1 MKYLKFTA
9 VMLSVV
15 LLSLS
20 LSGCGSAKKDFKNAA
35 DLFFTEYS
43 EQRALG
49 ESESDISYSKNGSYA
64 LNFLKS
70 GNENTDKIVAEY
82 INTKKDAF
90 VKECETDEN
99 KGNQLF
105 VDYACYKAADNL
117 IGVIVK
123 SEKKTKDG
131 ALLDTE
137 YKTFNFNLNSGA
149 EITDELLTTKL
160 RNKMSRYLNRY
171 SDDKLGGEITFNLDS
186 KELSNAILSENGIIV
201 HINNFKN
208 KVNIPY
214 QDVARQISAELREN
228 LSITTVNGALIRDI
242 DPTKPMVALTFDD
255 GPSAKYTDK
264 ILDIL
269 EDYDSVATFFEVATN
284 LKYAPDALRRA
295 EQMGCEIGSHTTT
308 HANLSKLDAAGIRA
322 EISKTNAEFER
333 VLGHK
338 PTLLRPPYG
347 ACNDT
352 VKQTCDQYLIGWS
365 VDTLDWQ
372 SRNADK
378 IINIVKSEES
388 LNGDVILMHS
398 LYDSTVQATEKLVPW
413 LISEGYQLVTV
424 SELIEYGYDSDLTL
438 GKYYSYNFFT
448 GIE

>member
-1 MKYLKFTA
+1 MRYLK
-9 VMLSVV
+9 V
-15 LLSLS
+15 LSLILTVS
-20 LSGCGSAKKDFKNAA
+20 LICCLFSGCGSAKKEFKNNAKE
-35 DLFFTEYS
+35 FFS
-43 EQRALG
+43 EFAEQKAIGQNEQIL
-49 ESESDISYSKNGSYA
+49 EFSKKSPYA
-64 LNFLKS
+64 INYLKS
-70 GNENTDKIVAEY
+70 GNETVDTTIAQY
-82 INTKKDAF
+82 MDAKKDAF
-90 VKECETDEN
+90 LIDADSQEN
-99 KGNQLF
+99 KGNALF
-105 VDYACYKAADNL
+105 IDYACYKAADNL
-117 IGVIVK
+117 IGVVVK
-123 SEKKTKDG
+123 TEQKTKDG
-131 ALLDTE
+131 ALIGIE
-137 YKTFNFNLNSGA
+137 HKTFNFNLNNGT
-149 EITDELLTTKL
+149 EITNELLSTKL

-171 SDDKLGGEITFNLDS
+171 SEDKLGGEMTFDLDS
-186 KELSNAILSENGIIV
+186 KEISNAILSDNGLLV

-208 KVNIPY
+208 KVSIPY
-214 QDVARQISAELREN
+214 SEVARQISSDLREN
-228 LSITTVNGALIRDI
+228 LSITTVNGQIIRDI

-295 EQMGCEIGSHTTT
+295 EQLGCEIGSHTTT
-308 HANLSKLDAAGIRA
+308 HANLSKLDAAGIKA
-322 EISKTNAEFER
+322 ELSKTNAEFER

-352 VKQTCDQYLIGWS
+352 VKQNCDQYLIGWS

-372 SRNADK
+372 SRDANKVINAVQRED
-378 IINIVKSEES
+378 N

-398 LYDSTVQATEKLVPW
+398 LYESTVQATEKLVPW

>member
-1 MKYLKFTA
+1 MRFLK
-9 VMLSVV
+9 
-15 LLSLS
+15 LLSLI
-20 LSGCGSAKKDFKNAA
+20 LTVALVTCLFSGCGSAKKDFKNAA
-35 DLFFTEYS
+35 EEFFVEFSAQKATAQNTQVLEFNKK
-43 EQRALG
+43 AP
-49 ESESDISYSKNGSYA
+49 YA
-64 LNFLKS
+64 INYLNI
-70 GNENTDKIVAEY
+70 GNESVDKAVADY
-82 INTKKDAF
+82 IDLKKTEFLTKA
-90 VKECETDEN
+90 ELEEN
-99 KGNQLF
+99 KGNSLF
-105 VDYACYKAADNL
+105 VDFACYRAAENL
-117 IGVIVK
+117 IGVVVK
-123 SEKKTKDG
+123 TEQKTKDG
-131 ALLDTE
+131 ALLSTD
-137 YKTFNFNLNSGA
+137 YKTFNFNLNSGK
-149 EITDELLTTKL
+149 EITTELLSTKL
-160 RNKMSRYLNRY
+160 RNKMSRHLNKY
-171 SDDKLGGEITFNLDS
+171 SEDKLGGEMIFDLNS
-186 KELSNAILSENGIIV
+186 KEISTAVLSENGLLV

-214 QDVARQISAELREN
+214 QDVARQISSDLREN
-228 LSITTVNGALIRDI
+228 LSITTINGQVIRDV

-269 EDYDSVATFFEVATN
+269 EDYDSVATFFEVAAN

-295 EQMGCEIGSHTTT
+295 EQIGCEIGSHTTT
-308 HANLSKLDAAGIRA
+308 HANLSKLDADGIRA
-322 EISKTNAEFER
+322 ELSKTNAEFER

-347 ACNDT
+347 ACNAT

-378 IINIVKSEES
+378 IINIVKSEKS

-398 LYDSTVQATEKLVPW
+398 LYESTVQATEKLVPW

-424 SELIEYGYDSDLTL
+424 SELIEYGYESDLTL

>member
-1 MKYLKFTA
+1 MRFLK
-9 VMLSVV
+9 
-15 LLSLS
+15 LLSLI
-20 LSGCGSAKKDFKNAA
+20 LTVALVTCLFSGCGSAKKDFKNAA
-35 DLFFTEYS
+35 EEFFVEFSAQKATAQNTQVLEFNKK
-43 EQRALG
+43 AP
-49 ESESDISYSKNGSYA
+49 YA
-64 LNFLKS
+64 INYLNS
-70 GNENTDKIVAEY
+70 GNESVDKTVADY
-82 INTKKDAF
+82 IDLKKTEFLTKA
-90 VKECETDEN
+90 ELEEN
-99 KGNQLF
+99 KGNSLF
-105 VDYACYKAADNL
+105 VDFACYRAAENL
-117 IGVIVK
+117 IGVVVK
-123 SEKKTKDG
+123 AEQKTKDG
-131 ALLDTE
+131 ALLSTD
-137 YKTFNFNLNSGA
+137 YKTFNFNLNSGK
-149 EITDELLTTKL
+149 EITTELLSTKL
-160 RNKMSRYLNRY
+160 RNKMSRHLNKY
-171 SDDKLGGEITFNLDS
+171 SEDKLGGEMVFDLNS
-186 KELSNAILSENGIIV
+186 KEISTAVLSENGLLV

-214 QDVARQISAELREN
+214 QDVARQISSDLREN
-228 LSITTVNGALIRDI
+228 LSITTINGQVIRDV

-269 EDYDSVATFFEVATN
+269 EDYDSVATFFEVAAN

-295 EQMGCEIGSHTTT
+295 EQIGCEIGSHTTT
-308 HANLSKLDAAGIRA
+308 HANLSKLDANGIRA
-322 EISKTNAEFER
+322 ELSKTNAEFER

-347 ACNDT
+347 ACNAT

-378 IINIVKSEES
+378 IINIVKSEKS

-398 LYDSTVQATEKLVPW
+398 LYESTVQATEKLVPW

-424 SELIEYGYDSDLTL
+424 SELIEYGYESDLTL

>member
-1 MKYLKFTA
+1 MRFLK
-9 VMLSVV
+9 
-15 LLSLS
+15 LLSLI
-20 LSGCGSAKKDFKNAA
+20 LTVALVTCLFSGCGSAKKDFKNAA
-35 DLFFTEYS
+35 EEFFVEFSAQKATAQNTQVLEFNKK
-43 EQRALG
+43 AP
-49 ESESDISYSKNGSYA
+49 YA
-64 LNFLKS
+64 INYLNI
-70 GNENTDKIVAEY
+70 GNESVDKAVADYIDLKNTEFLTKAEL
-82 INTKKDAF
+82 
-90 VKECETDEN
+90 EEN
-99 KGNQLF
+99 KGNSLF
-105 VDYACYKAADNL
+105 VDFACYRAAENL
-117 IGVIVK
+117 IGVVVK
-123 SEKKTKDG
+123 TEQKTKDG
-131 ALLDTE
+131 ALLSTD
-137 YKTFNFNLNSGA
+137 YKTFNFNLNSGK
-149 EITDELLTTKL
+149 EITTELLSTKL
-160 RNKMSRYLNRY
+160 RNKMSRHLNKY
-171 SDDKLGGEITFNLDS
+171 SEDKLGGEMIFDLNS
-186 KELSNAILSENGIIV
+186 KEISTAVLSENGLLV

-214 QDVARQISAELREN
+214 QDVARQISSDLREN
-228 LSITTVNGALIRDI
+228 LSITTINGQVIRDV

-269 EDYDSVATFFEVATN
+269 EDYDSVATFFEVAAN

-295 EQMGCEIGSHTTT
+295 EQIGCEIGSHTTT
-308 HANLSKLDAAGIRA
+308 HANLSKLDADGIRA
-322 EISKTNAEFER
+322 ELSKTNAEFER

-347 ACNDT
+347 ACNAT

-378 IINIVKSEES
+378 IINIVKSEKS

-398 LYDSTVQATEKLVPW
+398 LYESTVQATEKLVPW

-424 SELIEYGYDSDLTL
+424 SELIEYGYESDLTL